1 MNIRNMRKRNR
12 DSNAHHFF
20 RLIGSK
26 TILYTISF
34 FLLSWLLALN
44 TAISA
49 ENPTSPVATS
59 NTRSFKLNKLIKVET
74 VVMQGNRPSFNF
86 YIPIPKNWQ
95 VNNLD
100 LNLIFQHSPLLENTS
115 TLTLSVGDVPIDSIF
130 LTKDKQQPIHWNVTI
145 PKEYI
150 SPKVTTIN
158 LNGWFKIGDKICQD
172 TENKGNWVAISGNSD
187 IVYHYMKS
195 DWTPA
200 LVNFPQ
206 PFIHLDAPYKD
217 VVTLLLPNRLTDTSF
232 FPYFDFA
239 NILAQKASW
248 RGVSFD
254 LIHVNELGQKTLSHP
269 AVLAATADNVDFTA
283 IGQPG
288 LLRLKNRQWVNL
300 DGTVLPENSG
310 FIWLTQYQ
318 QQPLL
323 VISSNSTEGL
333 NNTIRTLR
341 SGLMQKMVN
350 NPSFFLVKNKID
362 LPDNL
367 ENRSSIT
374 FQDLGYKDNMVFGVG
389 QNALSYQFNLPTQFF
404 GKNNSLNLVYSHS
417 PFLEKI
423 KLSSLSVNLNGVPI
437 GGVELVPDS
446 EGIKTLKL
454 PLPANNLVVGK
465 NNLTIN
471 FVLSLASSWCSKDYL
486 AQAWGII
493 YQNSNLEFSSE
504 DEDILDR
511 PQLKDWPSLMT
522 GNVFVSLPSEEE
534 AYNNKKL
541 INNLINFSSNLKNNT
556 SLALLNHSKFEK
568 SKIASYNT
576 LLFTTAKSHSLFIE
590 DLKKLFKNF
599 LVSLKNTKDPVLT
612 DIDKS
617 VFENAF
623 LESQGIGFAR
633 IWEKETDPNTHQM
646 ILYGYSPAD
655 LNLAV
660 RLLDNGFKRESL
672 SGNLAVSF
680 ENGSFT
686 SLSPED
692 IQSQTESEA
701 TMKKVTQI
709 TSHLVLY
716 VLATFLALIII
727 GLILRIFRKK
737 SGD

>member
-1 MNIRNMRKRNR
+1 MNIRKMQKQNR
-12 DSNAHHFF
+12 DINAHHFLS
-20 RLIGSK
+20 LIGSK
-26 TILYTISF
+26 TILYVISF
-34 FLLSWLLALN
+34 FLLSGVLALQN
-44 TAISA
+44 AISA
-49 ENPTSPVATS
+49 ENPTTS
-59 NTRSFKLNKLIKVET
+59 VTTNNTRSFKLNKLIKVET

-100 LNLIFQHSPLLENTS
+100 LNLILQYSPLLENIS
-115 TLTLSVGDVPIDSIF
+115 TLTMSVGDVPIDSIF

-145 PKEYI
+145 PKELL
-150 SPKVTTIN
+150 SSKVTTIN

-172 TENKGNWVAISGNSD
+172 TENKGNWLTISGNSD
-187 IVYHYMKS
+187 IVYHYTKS
-195 DWTPA
+195 DWQPA
-200 LVNFPQ
+200 LLNFPQ
-206 PFIHLDAPYKD
+206 PFIHLDAPYED
-217 VVTLLLPNRLTDTSF
+217 VVTLVLPNQLTDTSF

-254 LIHVNELGQKTLSHP
+254 LIHLNELGNKILSHP
-269 AVLAATADNVDFTA
+269 AVLAATPDHVDFTT

-288 LLRLKNRQWVNL
+288 LLRLKNQQWVNL
-300 DGTVLPENSG
+300 DGTVLPGSSG

-318 QQPLL
+318 QKPLL

-333 NNTIRTLR
+333 TNTIRTLR

-350 NPSFFLVKNKID
+350 EPSFFLVNNKIA
-362 LPDNL
+362 LPENL
-367 ENRSSIT
+367 GNQSTIT

-389 QNALSYQFNLPTQFF
+389 QNALSYQFNLPAQFF
-404 GKNNSLNLVYSHS
+404 GKNNSLNLIYSHS

-437 GGVELVPDS
+437 GGVELIPDS
-446 EGIKTLKL
+446 EDIKTLKL

-486 AQAWGII
+486 DQAWGII
-493 YQNSNLEFSSE
+493 YQNSNLEFSNENE
-504 DEDILDR
+504 DTLEK

-522 GNVFVSLPSEEE
+522 GNVLVSLPSEVE
-534 AYNNKKL
+534 AYKNEKL
-541 INNLINFSSNLKNNT
+541 VNNLINFSSNLKNNT
-556 SLALLNHSKFEK
+556 SLVLLNYSKFEK

-576 LLFTTAKSHSLFIE
+576 LFFSTAKSDSLFLNH
-590 DLKKLFKNF
+590 LKKLFKNF
-599 LVSLKNTKDPVLT
+599 LLSLKNTKDPVLN

-623 LESQGIGFAR
+623 LKNQGIGFAR
-633 IWEKETDPNTHQM
+633 IWEEEANSNIHQM
-646 ILYGYSPAD
+646 ILYGYSPED
-655 LNLAV
+655 LNFAV
-660 RLLDNGFKRESL
+660 RLLNNGFKRESL
-672 SGNLAVSF
+672 SGDLAVSF
-680 ENGSFT
+680 QNGSFT
-686 SLSPED
+686 SLSPEN

-701 TMKKVTQI
+701 TMKKVTQV
-709 TSHLVLY
+709 TSHVVIY
-716 VLATFLALIII
+716 VLILFLALIII
-727 GLILRIFRKK
+727 GLILRIFRPK